1 MNGFKKA
8 GMALFISF
16 TMLATCLTGCKSKET
31 SSEEITKAEPFDG
44 SSYLEISTITS
55 SGENLQEAA
64 ESYQPSLNYD
74 TALSVPTY
82 VTCVDGVYFIVDC
95 YHNRVIYSEN
105 LGAPLDQWY
114 IMSSDVTQPHT
125 IASDGKVYII
135 DDTENNRILVYE
147 KVDGKFINTQAL
159 YNVGTR
165 PHYTVYDEATDT
177 FYVWSSITG
186 ELYCFRHTA
195 DSTRIYLTEIKK
207 IPELDGIYVRSF
219 SIIDGDIYF
228 VSGVSDDNTSSST
241 SKVLCCDLTD
251 LSVKRAYDV
260 PDELAGMV
268 QIMPIG
274 DYYYISSS
282 TDKYGSQDH
291 ATLVRTKS
299 LEDLSKGNY
308 EEVYSQYFVGGGTPY
323 YMSQV
328 GDTYFLTEHR
338 LQGHS
343 IWSFKV
349 DEAGNI
355 TEVTALY

>member
-1 MNGFKKA
+1 MNRINKA
-8 GMALFISF
+8 GMALLLTF
-16 TMLATCLTGCKSKET
+16 TMLLACLTGCTANKSSNQEA
-31 SSEEITKAEPFDG
+31 TKAEPFDG
-44 SSYLEISTITS
+44 SNYLEISTITA
-55 SGENLQEAA
+55 SGENLKEAA
-64 ESYQPSLNYD
+64 ENYQPSLNYD

-82 VTCVDGVYFIVDC
+82 VTCVDDVWFIVDC
-95 YHNRVIYSEN
+95 YHNRVIYSED
-105 LGAPLDQWY
+105 LGAPLNQWY

-147 KVDGKFINTQAL
+147 KEDGKFINTQAL
-159 YNVGTR
+159 YNVGSR
-165 PHYTVYDEATDT
+165 PHYTVYDEVTDT

-228 VSGVSDDNTSSST
+228 VSGVSDDSSSGYT
-241 SKVLCCDLTD
+241 SQVLCCSLSD

-282 TDKYGSQDH
+282 TDKYGSQDY

-299 LEDLSKGNY
+299 FEDLAKGNY
-308 EEVYSQYFVGGGTPY
+308 EDVYSQYFIGGGTPY

-349 DEAGNI
+349 DKPGNI